1 MAASLEATNKGTK
14 RRNVAIL
21 NGVSV
26 PYNPFDPSQFDV
38 RAMENHGCGEHD
50 NIVSSRESIE
60 GDDDVEVGNDLKSGE
75 G

>member
-1 MAASLEATNKGTK
+1 MND
-14 RRNVAIL
+14 
-21 NGVSV
+21 VSV

-38 RAMENHGCGEHD
+38 RAMENRGGEHD

-60 GDDDVEVGNDLKSGE
+60 VDDDVEVGNDLKSGE